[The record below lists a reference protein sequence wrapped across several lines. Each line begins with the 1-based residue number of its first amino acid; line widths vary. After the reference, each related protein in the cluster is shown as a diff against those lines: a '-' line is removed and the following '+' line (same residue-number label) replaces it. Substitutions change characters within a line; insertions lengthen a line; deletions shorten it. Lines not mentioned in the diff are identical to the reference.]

1 MELTTLHVD
10 TVMSQDGGPASG
22 ISPTESSPDDALAT
36 VGYVK
41 SKVLGLDN
49 VDVNVSTLQSKLSQ
63 LDTQLTNIETSALTR
78 AQYGALKDELMADI
92 NRIAAAGDASAG
104 QALTNLQQQLQQAN
118 ANITTLNQRNATLN
132 ANIKSLQLEKAN
144 LENRIATLENQL
156 AIAGGDSE
164 QLKIYINRA
173 NAAEAEAARLRT
185 QVGELNTQIAESN
198 AMVESLRTQVQQSNT
213 QISELNAT
221 IESLRAQIAQPG
233 TPEPEVPPKDPEPE
247 PDNNSG
253 GHTSVGGIE
262 FVDSNGSAD
271 QTQPPASAPEPP
283 RTETSQPTTTP
294 EVGGGGGPT
303 TPGQTTVGKI
313 EFI

>member
-144 LENRIATLENQL
+144 LENRITTLENQL
-156 AIAGGDSE
+156 EIAGGDSE

-173 NAAEAEAARLRT
+173 NAAEAESARLRT
-185 QVGELNTQIAESN
+185 QVGELNNQIAESN

-213 QISELNAT
+213 RISELNAT

-233 TPEPEVPPKDPEPE
+233 TPEPEVPPKE
-247 PDNNSG
+247 PDPDNNNSG

-271 QTQPPASAPEPP
+271 QTQPPASVSEPP

-294 EVGGGGGPT
+294 EVGGGGGGSSR
-303 TPGQTTVGKI
+303 PGQTTVGGI

>member
-233 TPEPEVPPKDPEPE
+233 TPEPEVPPKEPDPEP
-247 PDNNSG
+247 D
-253 GHTSVGGIE
+253 T
-262 FVDSNGSAD
+262 
-271 QTQPPASAPEPP
+271 
-283 RTETSQPTTTP
+283 
-294 EVGGGGGPT
+294 GGGGGSSR
-303 TPGQTTVGKI
+303 PGQTTVGGI